1 MAPRASE
8 THTQVPHITSGAYLL
23 NTSQGNVEKSHTG
36 TAAPTAVLN
45 FPQNQLDCCESP
57 ESPAIRRM
65 MFVTL
70 RSEQPRAATDCS
82 KSRWLL
88 PGGLNWGT
96 SGCCSEFCH
105 AVTKQGW
112 LNGNCEIWGGGH
124 KGQGR
129 VKVIQMERW
138 MYSFFLHWERS
149 RSAFKIKCDKQ
160 LLIYAFNAFNKA
172 TEPTCKGVCSVWTLQ
187 CLRNSWWE
195 RRKQSVT
202 TLCTISS
209 FCENKKKKKRL
220 RVSSLI
226 WQTQLCILNSPRGV
240 LLTSFCM
247 RRSTARH
254 NAVKQA
260 SSN

>member
-1 MAPRASE
+1 MCFSQRGPEVSVTRQYTQSLYTDCYYLVIISPSQLMAPRASE

-105 AVTKQGW
+105 AVTKQG
-112 LNGNCEIWGGGH
+112 
-124 KGQGR
+124 
-129 VKVIQMERW
+129 
-138 MYSFFLHWERS
+138 
-149 RSAFKIKCDKQ
+149 
-160 LLIYAFNAFNKA
+160 
-172 TEPTCKGVCSVWTLQ
+172 
-187 CLRNSWWE
+187 
-195 RRKQSVT
+195 
-202 TLCTISS
+202 
-209 FCENKKKKKRL
+209 
-220 RVSSLI
+220 
-226 WQTQLCILNSPRGV
+226 
-240 LLTSFCM
+240 
-247 RRSTARH
+247 
-254 NAVKQA
+254 
-260 SSN
+260 